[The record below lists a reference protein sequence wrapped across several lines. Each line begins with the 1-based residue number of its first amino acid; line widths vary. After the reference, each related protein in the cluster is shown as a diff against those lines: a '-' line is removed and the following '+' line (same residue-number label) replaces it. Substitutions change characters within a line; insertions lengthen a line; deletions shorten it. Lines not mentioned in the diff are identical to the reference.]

1 MAIAEATEFIRCPVT
16 TAFELISRPESHPL
30 WQGDLESDGII
41 AGDGGAGSRGREARR
56 YMGRV
61 VVTEYE
67 VTECHEPDLWAFRTV
82 SGPISMSGSVTCTP
96 AESGTQVRIEISF
109 GGWYGE
115 AMARL
120 AKRQFQGHLRN
131 LKDLIEVGGQ
141 AIRPA
146 VAG

>member
-1 MAIAEATEFIRCPVT
+1 MATAEATEFIRCPVT
-16 TAFELISRPESHPL
+16 TAFGLVSQPESHPL
-30 WQGDLESDGII
+30 WQRDLESDGII
-41 AGDGGAGSRGREARR
+41 AGDGGTGSLGREARR

-82 SGPISMSGSVTCTP
+82 SGPISMSGSVTCTS
-96 AESGTQVRIEISF
+96 AGDGTQVRIEISF

-131 LKDLIEVGGQ
+131 LKDLIEAGGQ

-146 VAG
+146 AAR

>member
-1 MAIAEATEFIRCPVT
+1 MATAEATEFIRCPVT
-16 TAFELISRPESHPL
+16 TAFGLVSQPESHPL
-30 WQGDLESDGII
+30 WQQDLESDAII
-41 AGDGGAGSRGREARR
+41 SGDGGAGSRGREARR

-67 VTECHEPDLWAFRTV
+67 VTEYHEPDLWAFRTV

-96 AESGTQVRIEISF
+96 APDGTQVRIEISF

-120 AKRQFQGHLRN
+120 AKRQFLGHLRN
-131 LKDLIEVGGQ
+131 LKNLIETGGQ

-146 VAG
+146 AAR